1 MCASLM
7 HPVYDLPLL
16 LECKLP
22 EGRDFCVFF
31 FGVFLC
37 LFVFLSEMGH
47 SDHPQGLEANLMYSR
62 DLIYTC

>member
-22 EGRDFCVFF
+22 EGRVFF
-31 FGVFLC
+31 VCFFLC

-62 DLIYTC
+62 DLIRTC